1 MVLSAK
7 KGYDMPL
14 KSMLQLKKLINEKVE
29 NSTNPRGPNCRAV
42 HSVYGRGESTGM
54 LK

>member
-29 NSTNPRGPNCRAV
+29 NVCWEYAKWDHNN
-42 HSVYGRGESTGM
+42 E
-54 LK
+54 